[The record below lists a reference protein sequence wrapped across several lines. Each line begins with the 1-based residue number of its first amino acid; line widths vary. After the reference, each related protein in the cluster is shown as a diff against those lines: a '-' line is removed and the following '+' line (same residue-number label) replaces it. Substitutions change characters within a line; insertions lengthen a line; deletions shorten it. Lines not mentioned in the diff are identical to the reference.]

1 MGDPGEEAG
10 ATIALGIFGFL
21 FVTALVVIVTPYVLA
36 AAAIQ
41 KGPFTAIAV
50 RKYKKSINIF
60 ENIWN
65 SGGMSHR
72 RNRD

>member
-1 MGDPGEEAG
+1 MGDVGEEVGAG
-10 ATIALGIFGFL
+10 VALGIFGFL
-21 FVTALVVIVTPYVLA
+21 FVTALVLIITPYVLV

-41 KGPFTAIAV
+41 KGSFTATAG
-50 RKYKKSINIF
+50 RKYKKSIQVF

-72 RNRD
+72 RGRD